1 VNSSKRF
8 EENEMIIYPDI
19 EIRKGKCV
27 SLRKGRFE
35 DPLVYDIDPQTAA
48 KNFESEGAEWLHVVD
63 MDSVFND
70 GENREIVERIVD
82 DANIPVQVS
91 GGIRTLSQINKW
103 LELGA
108 ARVVLGTVAVTDRT
122 LIHDACGLHPDKI
135 AVSIDAKDGHVMIDG
150 WRTKTAFTGLELA
163 KLFEQ
168 SGVAA
173 IIYTDIDLYQ
183 EAPESSLANTT
194 EIAGEL
200 DIPVISSGTIRS
212 LDDISRLNLLPNI
225 HGTVTGWA
233 LFNNEIELK
242 SAISIGHQ
250 EQVKAELI

>member
-1 VNSSKRF
+1 
-8 EENEMIIYPDI
+8 MIIYPDI

-35 DPLVYDIDPQTAA
+35 DPLVYDIDPRTAA

-70 GENREIVERIVD
+70 GENREIVEGIVD

-91 GGIRTLSQINKW
+91 GGIRTLAQINKW

-122 LIHDACGLHPDKI
+122 LIHDACGLHPGKI
-135 AVSIDAKDGHVMIDG
+135 AVSIDAKDGYVMIDG

-163 KLFEQ
+163 KNFEQ

-183 EAPESSLANTT
+183 EAPESSMANTT
-194 EIAGEL
+194 EIATEL

-212 LDDISRLNLLPNI
+212 LDDVSRLHLLPNI
-225 HGTVTGWA
+225 HGAVTGWA
-233 LFNNEIELK
+233 LFNNEIDLK

-250 EQVKAELI
+250 EQTKAEFI

>member
-1 VNSSKRF
+1 
-8 EENEMIIYPDI
+8 MIIYPDI
-19 EIRKGKCV
+19 EIRKGQCV

-35 DPLVYDIDPQTAA
+35 DPVVYDTEPQTAA

-63 MDSVFND
+63 IDSVFHD
-70 GENREIVERIVD
+70 GENREIVEGIVN

-91 GGIRTLSQINKW
+91 GGIRTLFQINSW

-122 LIHDACGLHPDKI
+122 LIHNACGLHPNKI
-135 AVSIDAKDGHVMIDG
+135 AVSIDAKDGYVMIDG

-163 KLFEQ
+163 RQFERC
-168 SGVAA
+168 GVAA

-183 EAPESSLANTT
+183 EAPESSMANIT
-194 EIAGEL
+194 EIATEL

-212 LDDISRLNLLPNI
+212 LDDISRLHLLPNI
-225 HGTVTGWA
+225 QGAVTGWA

-242 SAISIGHQ
+242 AAISIGHQ
-250 EQVKAELI
+250 EQTKADII